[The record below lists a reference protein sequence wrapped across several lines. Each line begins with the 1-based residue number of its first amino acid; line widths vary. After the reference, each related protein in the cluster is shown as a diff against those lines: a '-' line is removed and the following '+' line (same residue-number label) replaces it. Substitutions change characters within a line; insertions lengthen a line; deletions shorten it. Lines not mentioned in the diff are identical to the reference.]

1 MDSINEFVISNVIMI
16 REEALERLSLIGR
29 SLEMVEFSE
38 HKMGVDDSNPIIQAV
53 WKFKDSALQDSK
65 SLAVISELT
74 ASKDG
79 IHDACLY
86 CSIRCS
92 TV

>member
-1 MDSINEFVISNVIMI
+1 MSDIKEIATTSVKISVDSSNLDKL
-16 REEALERLSLIGR
+16 EAQLKRIAG
-29 SLEMVEFSE
+29 
-38 HKMGVDDSNPIIQAV
+38 NPIIQAV
-53 WKFKDSALQDSK
+53 WKFKVSALQDSK

-79 IHDACLY
+79 IHDTCLY